1 MNNAIA
7 KLLSQTYEIEGLLLV
22 VDKHGADTPDM
33 VFDMIRDKASQL
45 HNMVQLLEK
54 PTAPAVQPIPEP
66 IPEPTPEPIPE
77 PIPEPTPEPTPEPI
91 PEPTPESEP
100 DDSLP
105 ADDYDKEDTWQHDNG
120 EEFKEILGGFNYE
133 EPVHT
138 PIHQDAAESASEEA
152 PAAIDDDEEEQPPVF
167 IKMKQDEDGEEQDEV
182 RIDEQL
188 QRNLSKNLRKAFTLN
203 DHFRFRRELFANSEA
218 ELNDTLNLI
227 ETMQSYD
234 EAEEYF
240 YNDMGWDA
248 ENEDVAE
255 FMAIIKKHFL

>member
-22 VDKHGADTPDM
+22 VDKHGSDTPDM

-54 PTAPAVQPIPEP
+54 PAAPAVQPIPEP
-66 IPEPTPEPIPE
+66 IPEPTPEP
-77 PIPEPTPEPTPEPI
+77 
-91 PEPTPESEP
+91 EP

-138 PIHQDAAESASEEA
+138 PIHQDAAESATEEA

>member
-22 VDKHGADTPDM
+22 VDKHGSDTPDM

-54 PTAPAVQPIPEP
+54 PAAPAVQPIPEP
-66 IPEPTPEPIPE
+66 IPEPTPEP
-77 PIPEPTPEPTPEPI
+77 
-91 PEPTPESEP
+91 EP

-138 PIHQDAAESASEEA
+138 PIHQDAAESATEEA

-167 IKMKQDEDGEEQDEV
+167 IKMKQDEDGEEQDDV

>member
-54 PTAPAVQPIPEP
+54 PAAPAVQPIPEP
-66 IPEPTPEPIPE
+66 TPEP
-77 PIPEPTPEPTPEPI
+77 
-91 PEPTPESEP
+91 EP

-138 PIHQDAAESASEEA
+138 PIHQDAAESATEEA

-167 IKMKQDEDGEEQDEV
+167 IKMKQNEDGEEQDEV

-188 QRNLSKNLRKAFTLN
+188 QRNLSKDLRKAFTLN